1 MFLKKKKQQK
11 EIEPFD
17 YAMKLVANVLEPS
30 FKKQVNLLNEFL
42 KEHGVVVGAEIKWF
56 FETLNKEKE

>member
-1 MFLKKKKQQK
+1 MFFKKKKQQK

-42 KEHGVVVGAEIKWF
+42 KDYDVVVGAEIKWF
-56 FETLNKEKE
+56 FEKINKQKE